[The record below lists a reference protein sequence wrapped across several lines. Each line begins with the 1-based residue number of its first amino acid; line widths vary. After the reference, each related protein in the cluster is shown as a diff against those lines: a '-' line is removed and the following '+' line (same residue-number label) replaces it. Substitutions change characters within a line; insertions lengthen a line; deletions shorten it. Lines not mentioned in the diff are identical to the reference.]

1 MLLCLPPELL
11 LVVRAHLGV
20 RELVGLNLVCRALAP
35 YAVSGIASV
44 RLKQVVHA
52 IHLSAATADNDAAG
66 RFEHLFA
73 RCFHRYMLYPC
84 HRYQAV
90 CLSAL
95 TLLQAREPIQSR
107 RPRGRAPGGRRW
119 DGRQWASW

>member
-1 MLLCLPPELL
+1 MLLHLPPELL

-20 RELVGLNLVCRALAP
+20 RELVCLNLVCRALASH
-35 YAVSGIASV
+35 AVCGIARA
-44 RLKQVVHA
+44 RLERVTVA
-52 IHLSAATADNDAAG
+52 IRFLATAADNDAAG

-84 HRYQAV
+84 HQYQAV

-95 TLLQAREPIQSR
+95 TLQQAREPIQSR

-119 DGRQWASW
+119 DGRQWA